1 MCRTRCAGPTW
12 HSAVPVADHWPLW
25 EDLPRR
31 YAAAQLALAAHR
43 AELLATGTA
52 ERSPA
57 TLPNPAADPVDDPAR
72 RPPLQQHLRG
82 PVRSG
87 PPDRPGGGVANH
99 RLGRPTIGHPFGTMT
114 ATLRS
119 IAHHSGC
126 EVDDPRV
133 QRGARCL
140 PRAVHDVRTTF
151 GAGRSARHRW
161 CHPRE
166 VAEIAQERR
175 PDEPSVRPHGSLSSR
190 RRRLTVAWFRGWS
203 ITDA

>member
-1 MCRTRCAGPTW
+1 MHDQFMCRTRCAGPTW

-87 PPDRPGGGVANH
+87 PPGRPGGGVADR
-99 RLGRPTIGHPFGTMT
+99 RLGRRIHRAPVRHHDGDAAVHRPSRR
-114 ATLRS
+114 LRGRRP
-119 IAHHSGC
+119 SG
-126 EVDDPRV
+126 PA
-133 QRGARCL
+133 RGAM
-140 PRAVHDVRTTF
+140 PT
-151 GAGRSARHRW
+151 
-161 CHPRE
+161 
-166 VAEIAQERR
+166 
-175 PDEPSVRPHGSLSSR
+175 SSR
-190 RRRLTVAWFRGWS
+190 SRRTPPRSELVALHDIAGATPVKSQRSLKKGARMSHLCDLTGA
-203 ITDA
+203 